1 MQKQCQL
8 FMEWRNY
15 FIKCNIIN
23 ELKIFW
29 RAKEQRMLLMWQI
42 IAIKVCHLS
51 GNRQA
56 FWGILW
62 LGRYRPVMLV
72 AAAAFS

>member
-15 FIKCNIIN
+15 FIKYNIIN
-23 ELKIFW
+23 ELKIFG
-29 RAKEQRMLLMWQI
+29 RAKKQRMLLMWQI
-42 IAIKVCHLS
+42 IAIKGCHLS

-56 FWGILW
+56 FWGIL
-62 LGRYRPVMLV
+62 
-72 AAAAFS
+72 